1 VLFSYLLFSSASLES
16 SLAASPN
23 DGNANAEWEVA
34 AESAT
39 ANNDSDASDD
49 LVKQIINNPGLDANQ
64 ILSSGND
71 DDEEAP
77 PKKKLKKTTNKKT
90 APITSKKVKKAT
102 AAKKRKASSSK
113 ARKASPSNAGPS
125 PVAAAAAIA
134 AASAAPQP
142 TPPNPTQPG
151 RASKGSA
158 TSMESL
164 TSTARKKGSTGSEEA
179 KPRIRVGHRVKVVQH
194 DLYHMPMVMKNLDIQ
209 KVLEGQERNRN
220 YYGTV
225 VEGKGNSMW
234 VVTFD
239 ALPGGLKVINCLRN
253 KIKLMSA
260 NEEEA
265 EFDHTVEN
273 LFTLQ
278 EKKKKQKNPA
288 EESSAAF
295 CSMGDETISSSTTF
309 CHDYGKGKEDFVK
322 WTILPDSEQI
332 TEDPMPPPDEPKFTE
347 MMDDVP
353 WSADAKEMDYN
364 DTFFKV
370 FFPSIEGHGEIL
382 NKWAHHADNAK
393 WKTTVENN
401 NINFHT
407 PDHPLG
413 PDWKIRL
420 CYTLMIAACS
430 SVETG
435 IEDLFKRGESDTWIP
450 YPDFG
455 QWIDRTDASLGSLQ
469 AQQAFEKE
477 APATYYQGRSKRQG
491 KKIQC
496 TDLQVASHSS
506 NKRQEDTASQSR

>member
-1 VLFSYLLFSSASLES
+1 
-16 SLAASPN
+16 
-23 DGNANAEWEVA
+23 
-34 AESAT
+34 
-39 ANNDSDASDD
+39 
-49 LVKQIINNPGLDANQ
+49 
-64 ILSSGND
+64 
-71 DDEEAP
+71 
-77 PKKKLKKTTNKKT
+77 
-90 APITSKKVKKAT
+90 
-102 AAKKRKASSSK
+102 
-113 ARKASPSNAGPS
+113 
-125 PVAAAAAIA
+125 
-134 AASAAPQP
+134 
-142 TPPNPTQPG
+142 
-151 RASKGSA
+151 
-158 TSMESL
+158 
-164 TSTARKKGSTGSEEA
+164 
-179 KPRIRVGHRVKVVQH
+179 
-194 DLYHMPMVMKNLDIQ
+194 
-209 KVLEGQERNRN
+209 
-220 YYGTV
+220 
-225 VEGKGNSMW
+225 MW

-239 ALPGGLKVINCLRN
+239 ALPDGLKVINCLRN
-253 KIKLMSA
+253 KIKLVSA

-309 CHDYGKGKEDFVK
+309 CHEYGKGKEDFVK

-393 WKTTVENN
+393 WKTTVENS

-455 QWIDRTDASLGSLQ
+455 QWIDRTEFQVFMAGAAYCWCPEAEWFKEKGTEYWTTFLPCLKDFNDKRRKMLKCVLLMLDESMSGWRPKTSKLGGLPNFTMEPRKPVPIGTMFRNGVECITGIFMYQDVVMAPDHQLEKKYAKAVSSLPRKPQLSTHTAEVLRQVENAGVEEGGWVGGDAWFGSVMTLVEVKKR
-469 AQQAFEKE
+469 FGVYSTWIIKNN
-477 APATYYQGRSKRQG
+477 SKFLSSEG
-491 KKIQC
+491 
-496 TDLQVASHSS
+496 TPSNSAS
-506 NKRQEDTASQSR
+506 KT